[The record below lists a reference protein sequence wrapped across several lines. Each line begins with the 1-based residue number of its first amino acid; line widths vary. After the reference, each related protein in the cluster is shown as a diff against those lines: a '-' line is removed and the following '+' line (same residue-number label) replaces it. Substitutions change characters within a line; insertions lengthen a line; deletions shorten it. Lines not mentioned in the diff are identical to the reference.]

1 MGEAAAPAD
10 RSEAYLAPAMAASI
24 APRCTKS

>member
-10 RSEAYLAPAMAASI
+10 RSGAYLALAMAANI
-24 APRCTKS
+24 APRCAKL